1 MHSVYQ
7 RVKGKNPMKQ
17 KIYTSVLLLVV
28 GLIPVGF
35 VSQTASALSVTNTIE
50 LAKNDAAH
58 TVNNGKSEI
67 ARQAHQA
74 TNNGNH
80 GQGNNG
86 NGNTDDNGSGNGND
100 AQAMQENRF
109 TENKLRVC
117 EKKEDQIASS
127 IARIGSRGA
136 KQLEVFHS
144 IAERTKAFYATKG
157 YDIAGFD
164 TASQAVDTAY
174 DQTLVALNATQT
186 SGETWSCNGTN
197 PVAQLQAFKQAKQA
211 EVAALQD
218 YKDKVHNLIVIVKSA
233 TAANTTT
240 TTEGDNQ

>member
-1 MHSVYQ
+1 
-7 RVKGKNPMKQ
+7 MKQ
-17 KIYTSVLLLVV
+17 KIYTAVILLMV
-28 GLIPVGF
+28 GLVPVGF

-50 LAKNDAAH
+50 LAKNDASQA
-58 TVNNGKSEI
+58 VNHAKSEV
-67 ARQAHQA
+67 ARQAHQD

-86 NGNTDDNGSGNGND
+86 NGDSTDGSGND
-100 AQAMQENRF
+100 TQALQENRF

-117 EKKEDQIASS
+117 EKKEDQIANS
-127 IARIGSRGA
+127 ITRIGSRGA

-157 YDIAGFD
+157 YDVVEFA
-164 TASQAVDTAY
+164 QAAQDVDTAY
-174 DQTLVALNATQT
+174 DQALVALNATQT

-197 PVAQLQAFKQAKQA
+197 PIAQLQAFKEAKQA
-211 EVAALQD
+211 EITALQE
-218 YKDKVHNLIVIVKSA
+218 YKDKVHNLIVIVK
-233 TAANTTT
+233 TAAATTNTTT

>member
-17 KIYTSVLLLVV
+17 KIYTAVLLLMV
-28 GLIPVGF
+28 GLVPVGF

-50 LAKNDAAH
+50 LAKNDAAQ
-58 TVNNGKSEI
+58 TANNGKSEI
-67 ARQAHQA
+67 ARQAHQD

-86 NGNTDDNGSGNGND
+86 NANGNNENTNGNST
-100 AQAMQENRF
+100 QATQEARF

-127 IARIGSRGA
+127 IARIGDRGA

-144 IAERTKAFYATKG
+144 IAERTKAFYAAKG
-157 YDIAGFD
+157 YDAADFA
-164 TASQAVDTAY
+164 TASQDVDTAY
-174 DQTLVALNATQT
+174 DQALVALNTTQT

-197 PVAQLQAFKQAKQA
+197 PVAQMQAFKQAKEA
-211 EVAALQD
+211 EIAALQA

-233 TAANTTT
+233 AATNTTT